1 MIEFRKAV
9 LAAAVVAAAASL
21 GACGAHDGLG
31 GPHGIRGDR
40 GLPPSPA
47 HLAYPNFG
55 QDPRDAGRRLKTK
68 EEQRR
73 LQAELEARK
82 PQRR

>member
-21 GACGAHDGLG
+21 GACAEHGLG
-31 GPHGIRGDR
+31 GPHGPRGDR
-40 GLPPSPA
+40 GLPPPPE
-47 HLAYPNFG
+47 HLAYPDFG
-55 QDPRDAGRRLKTK
+55 QNPRDAGRRLKSR

-82 PQRR
+82 SQRR

>member
-1 MIEFRKAV
+1 MTEFRKAV

-21 GACGAHDGLG
+21 GACGANDGFS
-31 GPHGIRGDR
+31 GPHGPRGDR
-40 GLPPSPA
+40 GLPPPPE
-47 HLAYPNFG
+47 HLAYPDFG
-55 QDPRDAGRRLKTK
+55 RDPGDARRPLKSK

-82 PQRR
+82 SQRR